1 MSDGLDINRSLK
13 PAQKITHIRDY
24 QAGISTCLITQ
35 FGLVSTHLILRIGR
49 TIQWELSLTPTS
61 HAYATAVP
69 PLWGYHI
76 AIVKHGSTFH
86 RPEECSLR

>member
-49 TIQWELSLTPTS
+49 TIQWELSLTPRVTRTPRGS
-61 HAYATAVP
+61 P
-69 PLWGYHI
+69 PCGGILQLLPDMEIHPTIQKGV
-76 AIVKHGSTFH
+76 A
-86 RPEECSLR
+86 

>member
-61 HAYATAVP
+61 HAYATAVQTQATAVYSYLQTWQYTP
-69 PLWGYHI
+69 
-76 AIVKHGSTFH
+76 ARV
-86 RPEECSLR
+86 

>member
-49 TIQWELSLTPTS
+49 TIQWEFLPPRVTRTPR
-61 HAYATAVP
+61 P
-69 PLWGYHI
+69 PPCGGILQLMEIHPTIQKGV
-76 AIVKHGSTFH
+76 A
-86 RPEECSLR
+86 